1 MYYNTGYLLVL
12 GIYSP
17 SMYAASIRLVLPS
30 TSTGVYIIYIYM
42 YIQSYIQHFIIYIVY
57 MYSYIHML
65 NTNIYIYIY

>member
-30 TSTGVYIIYIYM
+30 TSTGVYIIYIYV
-42 YIQSYIQHFIIYIVY
+42 YTIIYTAF
-57 MYSYIHML
+57 H
-65 NTNIYIYIY
+65 YIYCIYVLVYTYAEY